1 MSAGI
6 VSSWCSSALKTEAVF
21 RPEVPLVSGRVG
33 VALAIKSPPAART
46 RHQVDALEQL
56 VARLS
61 HRRAAVVK
69 DQEVLETFNI
79 DAGVIGFELENFQSG
94 DVGEDVEV

>member
-6 VSSWCSSALKTEAVF
+6 VSSWCSSTLETEAVF
-21 RPEVPLVSGRVG
+21 RPKVPLVSGRVG

-46 RHQVDALEQL
+46 RYQVDALEQL
-56 VARLS
+56 VARLGY
-61 HRRAAVVK
+61 RRAAVVK

-79 DAGVIGFELENFQSG
+79 DAGVIGFELENF
-94 DVGEDVEV
+94 